1 MLCTVNT
8 AIMKIARS
16 VKPTLSQTWPQEKL
30 AAAMCVQDVDVQGVL
45 QFTLIHAVGCALH
58 RPTSQVI
65 HCLE

>member
-1 MLCTVNT
+1 MCHQYSNNEDCYKCK
-8 AIMKIARS
+8 ADPQPDMAAR
-16 VKPTLSQTWPQEKL
+16 QL